1 MKAISKLR
9 KISDASG
16 VINKLP
22 KRRAVYKAS
31 EVAYAFGVSV
41 SSVRGWLL
49 EGVMNHVRIG
59 VGDRARIR
67 ITHDSVI
74 QMLENLLEE
83 NTKKPPLPRKRPS
96 KRPQVKRSQK
106 GEYPSGHRKSKA

>member
-9 KISDASG
+9 KISDVFG

-22 KRRAVYKAS
+22 KQRAVYKAS

-41 SSVRGWLL
+41 SSVYGWLS

-59 VGDRARIR
+59 IGDLARIR
-67 ITHDSVI
+67 ITHDSVV
-74 QMLENLLEE
+74 QMLESLTKE
-83 NTKKPPLPRKRPS
+83 NTGKSSPPRKREAP
-96 KRPQVKRSQK
+96 
-106 GEYPSGHRKSKA
+106 G